1 MQLSEFNLGRQKSH
15 AMRMSRG
22 RVLRRVLLLAALL
35 PVLPGLAVTNNPNNP
50 NNPSNKQ
57 VASTTRTVHIR
68 GSTTFGTIVQS
79 LAEQYMR
86 SHPGSTVV
94 VSGGGTSRGY
104 LTLLDSTADVA
115 MVSGAPSE
123 DTLDHITRSG
133 KKLVNVPFR
142 RVAMAPAVHFSN
154 PVNDL
159 SAIQLREIFTGRI
172 NNWKAVGGKDA
183 AINVYIGPPGDGI
196 TNTWNEMVLG
206 DSDTFTPR
214 AVNAELEQR
223 IARVGGDP
231 FGITYLATESLK
243 DQALKVLSVDKV
255 MAGADSVR
263 SGRYTLLA
271 PLMFVTRDKPSPEA
285 QKFLQ
290 FVNNLSAPISNSVFA
305 LPISATSGATP
316 AAPTSPTSPTASAAR

>member
-1 MQLSEFNLGRQKSH
+1 MQLFEFKFGWQKDH
-15 AMRMSRG
+15 VMLMSRE
-22 RVLRRVLLLAALL
+22 RILRWVCMFAALL
-35 PVLPGLAVTNNPNNP
+35 TVLPCLAATNNNLVG
-50 NNPSNKQ
+50 S
-57 VASTTRTVHIR
+57 ATRTVHIR
-68 GSTTFGTIVQS
+68 GSTTFGAIVQS

-86 SHPGSTVV
+86 TQPSSTVV
-94 VSGGGTSRGY
+94 VSGGGTSRGL
-104 LTLLDSTADVA
+104 LTLLDNTADVA

-123 DTLDHITRSG
+123 NTLDEIARRG
-133 KKLVNVPFR
+133 MKLVNVPFR

-172 NNWKAVGGKDA
+172 NNWKAVGGRDA
-183 AINVYIGPPGDGI
+183 TINVYVGPPGDGI
-196 TNTWNEMVLG
+196 TNTWGDKVLG

-223 IARVGGDP
+223 IVRVRADP

-243 DQALKVLSVDKV
+243 DQVLKVLSVDKI

-271 PLMFVTRDKPSPEA
+271 PLMFVTRDKPSPEV

-290 FVNNLSAPISNSVFA
+290 FVHNLSAPISNSVFA
-305 LPISATSGATP
+305 LPDAAATSIKSAIPAT
-316 AAPTSPTSPTASAAR
+316 R